1 MQVERQERHLIT
13 DQLEAQD
20 KQMQEQEQ
28 QMKKFQIMFLK
39 ALAAMDTK
47 EAIKKM
53 NPEIEKVMVE
63 SGIT

>member
-1 MQVERQERHLIT
+1 MERQERHLIT